1 MSETGAESM
10 GGEVRGGRRTAAAW
24 VLTAVGI
31 VWLAVFPLT
40 CDFTYTHLTLAKW
53 AAMGIG
59 AGLTLGGLAA
69 AAILRGGLRLRTR
82 SLRIFALFLGWI
94 ALSGLFG
101 AGAGNRTADGLPVTL
116 LGARHEGLISWLGYG
131 LIFFTMAQAKARLEV
146 IVPAAA
152 DALAL
157 QLLLIAL
164 QYANLNPLSL
174 FPNRRSILTN
184 YEFQGTFGNIDMLAG
199 YLSLVLPLTLVPWA
213 LRGGWGRGLAAMAG
227 MGGVLLCLLTEVQAG
242 KIMLAVLGL
251 GILVLFLTRP
261 ETRWRCMILLYGAA
275 LCLLL
280 RGCIRLPWLG
290 ETGAEHA
297 ALALPSLRRGLV
309 CGAVMALS
317 CGLAVL
323 FRFFPGKALRG
334 RWALLILA
342 CIVTLALLTVALLP
356 VPESAG
362 GLWEIHETL
371 NFRARDGFGSER
383 VGIWRTALG
392 LIREHPL
399 FGLGYGN
406 FQRASLQWQAANGM
420 TLAQRFDN
428 PHNFPLE
435 LAVNAGVPAMLLF
448 GWLAVT
454 LLRACRRD
462 REHGPAIALCL
473 ACWLAQSFF
482 SFSICITSP
491 MAWAVFG
498 LIAAGEPEVRRP
510 AGTQQ
515 EAL

>member
-1 MSETGAESM
+1 M
-10 GGEVRGGRRTAAAW
+10 GGEMRGGRRTAAAW
-24 VLTAVGI
+24 VLAAVGI
-31 VWLAVFPLT
+31 VWLAVFPLA

-53 AAMGIG
+53 IAMGIG
-59 AGLTLGGLAA
+59 AGLTLGGLTAVA
-69 AAILRGGLRLRTR
+69 FLRGGLRFRTR
-82 SLRIFALFLGWI
+82 SLRIFALLLGWI
-94 ALSGLFG
+94 ALSSLFG

-116 LGARHEGLISWLGYG
+116 LGARYEGLISWLGYG
-131 LIFFTMAQAKARLEV
+131 LIFLTMAQAGTKPKV
-146 IVPAAA
+146 IVWAAA
-152 DALAL
+152 VALAL

-164 QYANLNPLSL
+164 QYANLNPLGL
-174 FPNRRSILTN
+174 FPKRRSILTN
-184 YEFQGTFGNIDMLAG
+184 YEFQGTFGNIDMLVG
-199 YLSLVLPLTLVPWA
+199 YLSLVLPLTLTPW
-213 LRGGWGRGLAAMAG
+213 LHRGGWGRGLAAMAG

-251 GILVLFLTRP
+251 GIPVIFLTRP

-290 ETGAEHA
+290 ETGAERA
-297 ALALPSLRRGLV
+297 VLAFPSLRRGLA

-334 RWALLILA
+334 RWALLILTGA
-342 CIVTLALLTVALLP
+342 VILALLAVALLP
-356 VPESAG
+356 IPESAG

-383 VGIWRTALG
+383 VGIWRTVLG
-392 LIREHPL
+392 IIREHPL

-406 FQRASLQWQAANGM
+406 FQRASIQWQAANGM
-420 TLAQRFDN
+420 TLAQNFDN

-448 GWLAVT
+448 GWLMVT
-454 LLRACRRD
+454 LLRTCRRD
-462 REHGPAIALCL
+462 RERGPVLVLCL
-473 ACWLAQSFF
+473 LCWLAQAFF

-510 AGTQQ
+510 TGTQQ